1 MYVQD
6 DVEEQVNSMRDTLE
20 EIYNGQLE
28 LMRSEL
34 EQSHQ
39 SSVIDLRETLDKEH
53 KEEVNRLEQEWQV
66 KFEQLKQDYE
76 EEVREKRLG
85 DSLGKKL
92 KFYSILKL
100 CRCVHVLLFFP
111 FLVVI
116 FLPKTE

>member
-1 MYVQD
+1 MYIQD
-6 DVEEQVNSMRDTLE
+6 DVEEQVNSMRSTLE

-76 EEVREKRLG
+76 AEVREKRLG

-92 KFYSILKL
+92 KIYSILNWSFVVV
-100 CRCVHVLLFFP
+100 CMCSFSFLF
-111 FLVVI
+111 L
-116 FLPKTE
+116 